1 MFYTV
6 IVAMCVI
13 LATGVVWGQ
22 DKGKRDE
29 AKAQPDSA
37 QMQAMM
43 QRMMEL
49 ATPGPQH
56 KHLARMAGKWTVST
70 RSWPGGPAAPPTE
83 AQGTSEMKMILG
95 GRFLLE
101 EVKGDFSGMP
111 FEGMEIEGYDNSKKE
126 HFVFWIDNMGT
137 MMLLGTGSADST
149 GKVITYQSTYDDPA
163 TGEKNKKIKQVVRVI
178 NDDELGYEMYDL
190 QPGAEIKT
198 MEMTYKRVK

>member
-6 IVAMCVI
+6 IVAIGAM
-13 LATGVVWGQ
+13 LGAGGVWGQ
-22 DKGKRDE
+22 DKGKPEE
-29 AKAQPDSA
+29 AKAPPDSA
-37 QMQAMM
+37 QTQAMM

-56 KHLARMAGKWTVST
+56 EHLARMAGKWTVST

-95 GRFLLE
+95 GRFLME
-101 EVKGDFSGMP
+101 EVKGDFNGMP
-111 FEGMEIEGYDNSKKE
+111 YEGMEIEGYDNAKKE

-149 GKVITYQSTYDDPA
+149 GKVITYQSAYDDPA
-163 TGEKNKKIKQVVRVI
+163 TGEKNKKMKQVVRI
-178 NDDELGYEMYDL
+178 ISDDELGYEMYDL